1 MKGKAII
8 VCAPSGA
15 GKTSIV
21 KHLLATMPVLSF
33 SVSACSRSKRENEV
47 DGKDY
52 YFLSADEFR
61 QKISEGDFVE
71 WEEVYQGSYYGT
83 LKSELERI
91 WKEGRVPIFDVDV
104 KGGLSLKSYF
114 GSSALAIYIQ
124 PPSLEALESRLRNRG
139 TESEE
144 TLRKRLERA
153 EFELGFAGKFD
164 LAVINETLEN
174 ACKETADAIRGFLET
189 KE

>member
-1 MKGKAII
+1 MTGKAII

-21 KHLLATMPVLSF
+21 KYLLDEMPRLSF
-33 SVSACSRSKRENEV
+33 SISACSRIKRENET
-47 DGKDY
+47 DGRDY
-52 YFLSADEFR
+52 YFLSADKFR
-61 QKISEGDFVE
+61 ERIKRGDFVE

-91 WKEGRVPIFDVDV
+91 WQEGRVPVFDVDV
-104 KGGLSLKSYF
+104 KGGLSLKQYF
-114 GSSALAIYIQ
+114 GINSLSIYIK
-124 PPSLEALESRLRNRG
+124 PPSLEALETRLRNRG

-144 TLRKRLERA
+144 TLGKRLERVG
-153 EFELGFAGKFD
+153 FELGFSGKFD
-164 LAVINETLEN
+164 LAVVNETLEK
-174 ACKETADAIRGFLET
+174 ACKEVADAVSLFLG

>member
-21 KHLLATMPVLSF
+21 KHLLAELPQLSF
-33 SVSACSRSKRENEV
+33 SISACSRPRRENET

-52 YFLSADEFR
+52 YFMTADEFKSR
-61 QKISEGDFVE
+61 INAGDFVE
-71 WEEVYQGSYYGT
+71 WEEVYPGSYYGT

-91 WKEGRVPIFDVDV
+91 WNQGRILIFDVDV
-104 KGGLSLKSYF
+104 KGGISLKTWF
-114 GSSALAIYIQ
+114 GSNALAVYIK
-124 PPSLEALESRLRNRG
+124 PPSIEALESRLRNRG
-139 TESEE
+139 TETEE

-153 EFELGFAGKFD
+153 EFELGFANNFD
-164 LAVINETLEN
+164 IAVINESLEQ
-174 ACKETADAIRGFLET
+174 AGKDSVDAVKQFLDQR
-189 KE
+189 

>member
-1 MKGKAII
+1 MTRKAII

-21 KHLLATMPVLSF
+21 KHLLAEMPRLSF
-33 SVSACSRSKRENEV
+33 SVSACSRPKRENET

-52 YFLSADEFR
+52 YFLTADEFR
-61 QKISEGDFVE
+61 ARVQAGDFVE
-71 WEEVYQGSYYGT
+71 WEEVYPGSYYGT
-83 LKSELERI
+83 LKEELERI

-104 KGGLSLKSYF
+104 KGGLSLKAYF
-114 GSSALAIYIQ
+114 ESKALAIYIQ
-124 PPSLEALESRLRNRG
+124 PPSLEALEHRLRGRG

-153 EFELGFAGKFD
+153 EFELQFANKFD
-164 LAVINETLEN
+164 LAIINETLET
-174 ACKETADAIRGFLET
+174 ACRDAENMIGKFLNQE
-189 KE
+189 

>member
-21 KHLLATMPVLSF
+21 KHLLETMPRLSF
-33 SVSACSRSKRENEV
+33 SVSACSRQKRENEI

-52 YFLSADEFR
+52 YFLTADEFR
-61 QKISEGDFVE
+61 EKIREGAFVE

-91 WKEGRVPIFDVDV
+91 WAENRIPIFDVDV
-104 KGGLSLKSYF
+104 KGGISLKTYF
-114 GSSALAIYIQ
+114 GSNALAIYIK
-124 PPSLEALESRLRNRG
+124 PPSIAALELRLKNRG
-139 TESEE
+139 TETEE

-153 EFELGFAGKFD
+153 EFELGFANNFD
-164 LAVINETLEN
+164 HAIINESL
-174 ACKETADAIRGFLET
+174 ETACADSVDSISQFLDQA
-189 KE
+189 

>member
-21 KHLLATMPVLSF
+21 KHLIATMPVLSF

-47 DGKDY
+47 NGKDY

-61 QKISEGDFVE
+61 QKIREGAFVE

-91 WKEGRVPIFDVDV
+91 WEEGRVPIFDVDV
-104 KGGLSLKSYF
+104 KGGISLKTYF
-114 GSSALAIYIQ
+114 GSNALAIYIK
-124 PPSLEALESRLRNRG
+124 PPSIAALESRLKNRG
-139 TESEE
+139 TETEE

-153 EFELGFAGKFD
+153 EFELGFANNFD
-164 LAVINETLEN
+164 RAIINESL
-174 ACKETADAIRGFLET
+174 ETACADSVDAITQFIAQR
-189 KE
+189 

>member
-91 WKEGRVPIFDVDV
+91 WKEGRVPVFDVDV
-104 KGGLSLKSYF
+104 KGGIKLKTWF
-114 GSSALAIYIQ
+114 GSKALAVYIK
-124 PPSLEALESRLRNRG
+124 PPSIEALESRLRNRG
-139 TESEE
+139 TENEE

-153 EFELGFAGKFD
+153 EFELGFANNFD
-164 LAVINETLEN
+164 LAIINESLEQ
-174 ACKETADAIRGFLET
+174 ACIDSVDAVNQFLDQE
-189 KE
+189 